1 LNNYLP
7 RRDPSGPMER
17 PTAAADGPIDPDEA
31 RELLATSDVAAL
43 GRRAD
48 ARRRRAHGDVVRYGP
63 EPDGDRAATDGGHVE
78 LLARDR
84 VVDPGDLEDDVD
96 IVVAGRSWS
105 VADHESL
112 HDAGVTTDAAVVYGE
127 DRGAT
132 AASLADLAALAE
144 RTGRL
149 GSVTP
154 VPSDERSTA
163 YDDLR
168 AIAVARLALPA
179 TVHVRVD
186 RGAVGAKCAQT
197 ALAYGADDLG
207 FAGTG
212 EFDVELI
219 AREVGDEPRLRGGGD

>member
-1 LNNYLP
+1 
-7 RRDPSGPMER
+7 MER

-63 EPDGDRAATDGGHVE
+63 APEDGRSSTEEGHVE
-78 LLARDR
+78 MIADDAVAPEELD
-84 VVDPGDLEDDVD
+84 DDVD
-96 IVVAGRSWS
+96 AVVAGPGWTLD
-105 VADHESL
+105 DHEAL
-112 HDAGVTTDAAVVYGE
+112 HDAGVPTDVAVTYSGGTDDV
-127 DRGAT
+127 DALVAVRG
-132 AASLADLAALAE
+132 LAR
-144 RTGRL
+144 RTDGVRT
-149 GSVTP
+149 VAPTP
-154 VPSDERSTA
+154 EEPQSTA

-168 AIAVARLALPA
+168 VLAVARLLLDDD
-179 TVHVRVD
+179 VHVRVD
-186 RGAVGAKCAQT
+186 RDAVGAKCAQT